1 MNRISIKNNKIY
13 IAISFILAILFIL
26 PKNVLWAVDRESY
39 FIYATSSYSI
49 LERNISKGIFSLLI
63 NEPLFLIINIFLSWI
78 LSPENIIRF
87 IIFFSVFLSLLS
99 LGKLT
104 NYNYW
109 IIILFIIMPNILK
122 NYVIH
127 LRQGLAL
134 SFYLIGFSSTN
145 NKLIIFKYLSIF
157 IHTSF
162 LFLFMI
168 ELINRI
174 SKKFKINNDVRIL
187 FICVVLFIV
196 PFFVE
201 DIAYLLGDRR
211 VLEYS
216 FLGEKNIGFGFIAWS
231 LFLLFFI
238 TIKNRKNDVNLIIIY
253 NLVLYISSY
262 FTLDFSARI
271 FESIVPIIVVS
282 CINDNRK
289 DVRFIFIS
297 FFILYGLTLYY
308 SGVFYSWIA

>member
-26 PKNVLWAVDRESY
+26 PKNVLWAVDREAY

-134 SFYLIGFSSTN
+134 SFYLIGFSNTN

-289 DVRFIFIS
+289 DIRFIFIS